1 MFHVEQIALFLT
13 ASALVAAAEVGSQ
26 VPVAPPALHLAL
38 ATENAEAREHMQ
50 SGMLDL
56 LLGWDESARIHFARA
71 LDCDDMCS
79 LAYVGLLMTEPEP
92 VSRELRLAALSD
104 RINDL
109 PATPAEGFY
118 LATFLKLLM
127 NDHHGAAEDFCSRA
141 QQFRADTLSAC
152 WGILLLHCED
162 IGYDEDGR
170 VRPLQQRAL
179 SLAEELYRVHPQ
191 DPIVC
196 FVRAFV
202 EQAAPSV
209 SKQALE
215 AAEKCAAALPSH
227 PIPSHL
233 FGHRLYRNGQ
243 PADAVPHFMAA
254 VKSATRKDI
263 PEWESSV
270 LMTSRLYVSTAMWSA
285 GMNKKALA
293 TRRAMTAASLDREHL
308 HAPAVILQRW
318 EARTLP
324 LRVLVLN
331 PTAPTLAFIN
341 AASKAAEIK
350 PPLPGDDPV
359 LKVRDCLRAALYARY
374 YMAARKPAEAARSL
388 KIAEQALAEFE
399 RTREQTLDRGVHYLT
414 PWVRA
419 LEACEVA
426 LASAR
431 AEVFKSSAETWKD
444 LARRSIRPISLMLPP
459 VIPKRAEK
467 K

>member
-1 MFHVEQIALFLT
+1 MFHVEQTALFLAAT
-13 ASALVAAAEVGSQ
+13 ALIAAAEVGPSA
-26 VPVAPPALHLAL
+26 PLSPPALQLAL
-38 ATENAEAREHMQ
+38 ATENAEARESIQ
-50 SGMLDL
+50 LGMLDL
-56 LLGWDESARIHFARA
+56 LLGWEESARLHFVKA
-71 LDCDDMCS
+71 LESDDMCS
-79 LAYVGLLMTEPEP
+79 LAYVGLMMTEPEP
-92 VSRELRLAALSD
+92 RLRDQRLAELSE
-104 RINDL
+104 RINEL
-109 PATPAEGFY
+109 PATPIEGFY
-118 LATFLKLLM
+118 LATFLKLLL
-127 NDHHGAAEDFCSRA
+127 NDHHGAAEDFCGRA
-141 QQFRADTLSAC
+141 QQFKADTLSAC

-162 IGYDEDGR
+162 VGYDEDGR

-179 SLAEELYRVHPQ
+179 HLAEELYKMHPK
-191 DPIVC
+191 DPLVC
-196 FVRAFV
+196 FVRAYV
-202 EQAAPSV
+202 EQSAPSV
-209 SKQALE
+209 SEQALE
-215 AAEKCAAALPSH
+215 AAEQCAAALPSH

-233 FGHRLYRNGQ
+233 LGHLLYRNGQ
-243 PADAVPHFMAA
+243 AAEAVPHFMAA

-285 GMNKKALA
+285 GMNRKALA
-293 TRRAMTAASLDREHL
+293 TRRAMTAVPFDREHAD
-308 HAPAVILQRW
+308 APAVILHRW

-331 PTAPTLAFIN
+331 PATPTLGFIN
-341 AASKAAEIK
+341 AASKAAEVK
-350 PPLPGDDPV
+350 PAAEGEDPV

-399 RTREQTLDRGVHYLT
+399 STRERTFARGVHYLT

-431 AEVFKSSAETWKD
+431 AEVFESSAEVWKD
-444 LARRSIRPISLMLPP
+444 LARRSVRPVTLMLPP
-459 VIPKRAEK
+459 VIPQRADK